1 MIATPDHLACLVE
14 AHQYWRLALFHGNYS
29 VTIQESTIRVG
40 ELLVQAAVVSSAEM
54 TEAVQV
60 SKRLGV
66 PIGRVL
72 IMSGCVREEV
82 LEASLQLQRLIRAG
96 DMSVEAAL
104 EALQRVNDLNI
115 DLTEALA
122 NEQYKESLLDSAEY
136 LGELLLDSNI
146 VSEEDLVKAMQTSFD
161 EGVPLG
167 STLVLQGLLSPSLF
181 PSILSVQKNI
191 ARGVTTREEGVKEIQ
206 EIFLHWL
213 KAEESLKRTTHDDR
227 SDRISAQDDREFSAN
242 ISESA
247 SSDKSTNNP
256 NLTARTSSKSEPGT
270 AAFATT
276 NKNDSVA
283 KDQSGKS
290 AKDSKSSGSNGST
303 APATK
308 EVSDNKD
315 QSAVTNN
322 ATNKEAKEPASAQNK
337 TDAQPVGTN
346 NATTS
351 ASNVNKGA
359 SVNNQNASAPAEEKR
374 DADLRLVDL
383 LKQSGIFSQ
392 AEVQKRY
399 EALLRDPVRSG
410 KFFVELGL
418 IDENDLS
425 ICLRSHSLLAKGHFN
440 KDEAIY
446 AIRNDR
452 VTSYEREISGVSDEK
467 VKRYMD
473 KQWRGRM
480 STVIGG
486 ALFGA
491 VVAGLSMN
499 NKRKK

>member
-1 MIATPDHLACLVE
+1 
-14 AHQYWRLALFHGNYS
+14 
-29 VTIQESTIRVG
+29 VTTQESTIRVG

-72 IMSGCVREEV
+72 IMSGCVKEEV

-96 DMSVEAAL
+96 DMSVDGAL
-104 EALQRVNDLNI
+104 EALQRVNDLDI

-161 EGVPLG
+161 QGVPLG

-213 KAEESLKRTTHDDR
+213 KAEESLKRTTHDER
-227 SDRISAQDDREFSAN
+227 ADRISAQDDREFSAK
-242 ISESA
+242 ISENSE
-247 SSDKSTNNP
+247 SSKSSTNS
-256 NLTARTSSKSEPGT
+256 NLTGRTTIKSEPGT
-270 AAFATT
+270 ASFT
-276 NKNDSVA
+276 S
-283 KDQSGKS
+283 S
-290 AKDSKSSGSNGST
+290 SKGSNGV
-303 APATK
+303 K
-308 EVSDNKD
+308 E
-315 QSAVTNN
+315 QS
-322 ATNKEAKEPASAQNK
+322 TNKSKVAKAEESNGASASQ
-337 TDAQPVGTN
+337 T
-346 NATTS
+346 
-351 ASNVNKGA
+351 ASNVTEGDAQSAAQVSAAENVSKAAKAAPQAGPSGA
-359 SVNNQNASAPAEEKR
+359 VAAEEKR

-425 ICLRSHSLLAKGHFN
+425 LCLRSHSLLAKGHFN

>member
-1 MIATPDHLACLVE
+1 MT
-14 AHQYWRLALFHGNYS
+14 
-29 VTIQESTIRVG
+29 TQESTIRVG

-72 IMSGCVREEV
+72 IMSGCVKEEV

-96 DMSVEAAL
+96 DMSVEGAL
-104 EALQRVNDLNI
+104 EALQRVNDLDI

-161 EGVPLG
+161 QGVPLG

-213 KAEESLKRTTHDDR
+213 KAEESLKRTTHDER
-227 SDRISAQDDREFSAN
+227 ADRISAHDDREFSAR
-242 ISESA
+242 ISEDSE
-247 SSDKSTNNP
+247 SSKSSSNS
-256 NLTARTSSKSEPGT
+256 NLTGRTTIKSEPGT
-270 AAFATT
+270 ASFVSSSKG
-276 NKNDSVA
+276 NNGIKE
-283 KDQSGKS
+283 QSPKKS
-290 AKDSKSSGSNGST
+290 KVVKAEESNGAS
-303 APATK
+303 ASQVASK
-308 EVSDNKD
+308 VESAVAEADA
-315 QSAVTNN
+315 QSAAKVSTPENVSRPAKVAPQ
-322 ATNKEAKEPASAQNK
+322 ATQNPAVA
-337 TDAQPVGTN
+337 
-346 NATTS
+346 
-351 ASNVNKGA
+351 
-359 SVNNQNASAPAEEKR
+359 AEEKR

-425 ICLRSHSLLAKGHFN
+425 LCLRSHSLLAKGHFN

>member
-1 MIATPDHLACLVE
+1 
-14 AHQYWRLALFHGNYS
+14 
-29 VTIQESTIRVG
+29 VTTQESTIRVG

-72 IMSGCVREEV
+72 IMSGCVKEEV

-96 DMSVEAAL
+96 DMSVDGAL
-104 EALQRVNDLNI
+104 EALQRVNDLDI

-161 EGVPLG
+161 QGVPLG

-213 KAEESLKRTTHDDR
+213 KAEESLKRTTHDER
-227 SDRISAQDDREFSAN
+227 ADRISAQDDREFSAK
-242 ISESA
+242 ISENSE
-247 SSDKSTNNP
+247 SSKSSTNS
-256 NLTARTSSKSEPGT
+256 NLTGRTTIKSEPGT
-270 AAFATT
+270 ASFTSSSKGNSGVKEQST
-276 NKNDSVA
+276 NKSKVA
-283 KDQSGKS
+283 K
-290 AKDSKSSGSNGST
+290 AEESNG
-303 APATK
+303 
-308 EVSDNKD
+308 
-315 QSAVTNN
+315 
-322 ATNKEAKEPASAQNK
+322 ASASQ
-337 TDAQPVGTN
+337 T
-346 NATTS
+346 
-351 ASNVNKGA
+351 ASNVTEGDAQSTAQVSAAENVSKAAKAAPQAGPSGA
-359 SVNNQNASAPAEEKR
+359 VAAEEKR

-425 ICLRSHSLLAKGHFN
+425 LCLRSHSLLAKGHFN

>member
-1 MIATPDHLACLVE
+1 MT
-14 AHQYWRLALFHGNYS
+14 
-29 VTIQESTIRVG
+29 TQESTIRVG

-72 IMSGCVREEV
+72 IMSGCVKEEV

-96 DMSVEAAL
+96 DMSVDGAL
-104 EALQRVNDLNI
+104 EALQRVNDLDI

-161 EGVPLG
+161 QGVPLG

-213 KAEESLKRTTHDDR
+213 KAEESLKRTTHDER
-227 SDRISAQDDREFSAN
+227 ADRISAQDDREFSAK
-242 ISESA
+242 ISENSE
-247 SSDKSTNNP
+247 SSKSSTNS
-256 NLTARTSSKSEPGT
+256 NLTGRTTIKSEPGT
-270 AAFATT
+270 ASFTSSSKGNSGVKEQST
-276 NKNDSVA
+276 NKSKVA
-283 KDQSGKS
+283 K
-290 AKDSKSSGSNGST
+290 AEESNG
-303 APATK
+303 
-308 EVSDNKD
+308 
-315 QSAVTNN
+315 
-322 ATNKEAKEPASAQNK
+322 ASASQ
-337 TDAQPVGTN
+337 T
-346 NATTS
+346 
-351 ASNVNKGA
+351 ASNVTEGDAQSTAQVSAAENVSKAAKAAPQAGPSGA
-359 SVNNQNASAPAEEKR
+359 VAAEEKR

-425 ICLRSHSLLAKGHFN
+425 LCLRSHSLLAKGHFN